1 MRIPLYITE
10 YDDDPSRRSKR
21 ASHLGQE
28 VDWAERLPLLWRNL
42 TVGPLWVDVNRDADV
57 GAERW
62 MGYDEEE
69 QPCYCRYRFQVS
81 IGRISE
87 GNAGLYSED
96 LAAWRMRDGRWLI
109 HRVINCDAEGKTAY
123 AFYAFSESM
132 PR

>member
-10 YDDDPSRRSKR
+10 YDDGRAKRSKR

-28 VDWAERLPLLWRNL
+28 VDWAARLPMLWRSL
-42 TVGPLWVDVNRDADV
+42 TVGPLWVDVNRDADA

-62 MGYDEEE
+62 VGYDEEE
-69 QPCYCRYRFQVS
+69 QPCYCRYRFQVPIGS
-81 IGRISE
+81 INHSSE
-87 GNAGLYSED
+87 GLYSED

-109 HRVINCDAEGKTAY
+109 HRVINCHAESKTAY

>member
-10 YDDDPSRRSKR
+10 YDDGGSKPSKR

-28 VDWAERLPLLWRNL
+28 VDWAKRLPLLWRSL
-42 TVGPLWVDVNRDADV
+42 TVGPLWVDVNRDADA

-69 QPCYCRYRFQVS
+69 QPCYCRYRFHMP
-81 IGRISE
+81 IGQI
-87 GNAGLYSED
+87 GGDNDGLYSED

>member
-10 YDDDPSRRSKR
+10 YDDGRPNRAKR
-21 ASHLGQE
+21 ASHLGRE
-28 VDWAERLPLLWRNL
+28 VDWAARVPVLWRDL
-42 TVGPLWVDVNRDADV
+42 TIGPLWVDVHRDPDA

-62 MGYDEEE
+62 MGYDEDE
-69 QPCYCRYRFQVS
+69 QPCYCRYRFQVP
-81 IGRISE
+81 IGALN
-87 GNAGLYSED
+87 NAADSLFRED

-109 HRVINCDAEGKTAY
+109 HRIIHCHADEATAY

>member
-10 YDDDPSRRSKR
+10 YYDDPSRRSKR

-28 VDWAERLPLLWRNL
+28 VDWAERLPLLWRSL
-42 TVGPLWVDVNRDADV
+42 TVGPLWVDVNRDADA

-69 QPCYCRYRFQVS
+69 QPCYCRYRFQVP
-81 IGRISE
+81 IGRMGPRDE
-87 GNAGLYSED
+87 GLYSED
-96 LAAWRMRDGRWLI
+96 LTAWRMRDGRWLI
-109 HRVINCDAEGKTAY
+109 HRVINCHAEGKTTY

>member
-1 MRIPLYITE
+1 MRLPLYIST
-10 YDDDPSRRSKR
+10 YDDGRSSRSKR

-28 VDWAERLPLLWRNL
+28 VGWSERVPALWKGL
-42 TVGPLWVDVNRDADV
+42 TIGPLWVDVNRDTEA

-62 MGYDEEE
+62 IGFDEDE
-69 QPCYCRYRFQVS
+69 QACYCRYRFQVP
-81 IGRISE
+81 IGALDSGGQDWYR
-87 GNAGLYSED
+87 ED

-109 HRVINCDAEGKTAY
+109 HRIIHSQADEKAAY